1 MSPDLGF
8 DVDRYRKLL
17 AEATDEKKRL
27 ALIELLVEERAKE
40 RLVPFHRDYDG
51 LFSAKSEALPE
62 EPEVGCFGQLRAPV

>member
-17 AEATDEKKRL
+17 AEATDETKRL

-40 RLVPFHRDYDG
+40 RLDAERTSERDV
-51 LFSAKSEALPE
+51 LTAATIAKVLGKPEA
-62 EPEVGCFGQLRAPV
+62 